1 MGPTHGRV
9 AMTVMPWLA
18 GEAGLSGFADRL
30 PRRQVMIACDLA
42 RMGGRPCR
50 PGGQPRIT
58 GIRSIRLAW
67 RTSFPPVSRAGTGKN
82 GRDSARLDSR
92 FPGLSPFGVSPAPI
106 VNHQ

>member
-1 MGPTHGRV
+1 MGPAHGRV
-9 AMTVMPWLA
+9 AMTVLAYHRTRSPFRTALTYAMTLMPWLA
-18 GEAGLSGFADRL
+18 GGVGLSGFADRL

-67 RTSFPPVSRAGTGKN
+67 RTSFPPGQPRRARQERAG
-82 GRDSARLDSR
+82 
-92 FPGLSPFGVSPAPI
+92 
-106 VNHQ
+106 